1 MKLQRF
7 IQGIRLWCAYC
18 DREVTPYLM
27 LDNDDKTGHTDF
39 IECKCPDC
47 QKTIR
52 VLK

>member
-7 IQGIRLWCAYC
+7 IQGIRLPCPSC
-18 DREVTPYLM
+18 QKDVTPYLM
-27 LDNDDKTGHTDF
+27 LDVDDSTGLLDE
-39 IECKCPDC
+39 IGCACPNC